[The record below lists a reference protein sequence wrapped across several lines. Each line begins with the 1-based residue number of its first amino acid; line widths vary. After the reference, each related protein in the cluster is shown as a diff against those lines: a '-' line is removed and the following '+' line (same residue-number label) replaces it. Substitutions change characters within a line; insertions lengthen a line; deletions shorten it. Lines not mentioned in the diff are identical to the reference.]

1 MDTKKQ
7 IVSVNIVEKKKIYY
21 VLDKNGKPIK
31 YKQWLGNVFS
41 FLYDRIMEKSVF
53 PKKLSGSIQKHF
65 EILKKELQNTHN
77 KNILEIATGSGNAVK
92 FINNDNSYTGTDIS
106 QGLLRLAEKNFTSYG
121 FRNAEFYIASA
132 ENLPFTDGSFDVSIC
147 NLALNF
153 FDDIEYFIL
162 ELRRVLKTGGVFI
175 CSVPVPE
182 RKNPKSKINGK
193 LYSEK
198 ELFEFFNKHNFAFEA
213 LPHENGAL
221 LYFRAKLN

>member
-7 IVSVNIVEKKKIYY
+7 RESASIVEKKKIHY

-41 FLYDRIMEKSVF
+41 FLYDRMMENSVF
-53 PKKLSGSIQKHF
+53 PKKLSGSIHKHF

-106 QGLLRLAEKNFTSYG
+106 RGLLRLAEKNFSSYG

-132 ENLPFTDGSFDVSIC
+132 ESLPFKDRFFDVGIC

-153 FDDIEYFIL
+153 FDDIECFIS
-162 ELRRVLKTGGVFI
+162 ELKRVLKTSGVFI

-182 RKNPKSKINGK
+182 RKSPKSKINGK

-198 ELFEFFNKHNFAFEA
+198 ELSGFFSKHGFSFEA

-221 LYFRAKLN
+221 LYFRAKPN